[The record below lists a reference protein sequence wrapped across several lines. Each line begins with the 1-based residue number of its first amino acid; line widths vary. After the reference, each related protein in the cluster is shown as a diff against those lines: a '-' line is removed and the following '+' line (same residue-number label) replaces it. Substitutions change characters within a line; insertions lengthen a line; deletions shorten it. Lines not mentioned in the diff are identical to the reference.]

1 MMKVIVSV
9 ACAISGV
16 FQSLITMIAISVQRR
31 SMATEANYWNN
42 YFKSNYK

>member
-1 MMKVIVSV
+1 MMKAIGYVS
-9 ACAISGV
+9 CAINGV